1 MINSKSLLG
10 RSEISSRTVVD
21 ALRRDAVF
29 VWNVLISVVFIAF
42 AGLAVAAAV
51 LDLISIRH

>member
-1 MINSKSLLG
+1 MINSKGLLG

-29 VWNVLISVVFIAF
+29 VWNVLISVVFVAF
-42 AGLAVAAAV
+42 AGLAVAAAL
-51 LDLISIRH
+51 LDLISIHR

>member
-10 RSEISSRTVVD
+10 RAEISSRTVVD

-29 VWNVLISVVFIAF
+29 VWNVLISVVFVAF

-51 LDLISIRH
+51 LDLVSIRH

>member
-29 VWNVLISVVFIAF
+29 VWNVLISVVFVAF
-42 AGLAVAAAV
+42 AGLAVAAAL
-51 LDLISIRH
+51 LDLISIHR